1 MNRRQVALQRRHRCK
16 AQTTLRALKMVIGFR
31 NVFLRDAGFQDGLV
45 GSARFRNVVD
55 SVGKVVFVV
64 VSEEMNRPETFLL
77 ESRVAFAA
85 L

>member
-1 MNRRQVALQRRHRCK
+1 MNRRQVALQRQHRCK
-16 AQTTLRALKMVIGFR
+16 AQTTLRALKVVIGFR

-55 SVGKVVFVV
+55 SVGKVVLVV
-64 VSEEMNRPETFLL
+64 VSEEMNGPETFLL